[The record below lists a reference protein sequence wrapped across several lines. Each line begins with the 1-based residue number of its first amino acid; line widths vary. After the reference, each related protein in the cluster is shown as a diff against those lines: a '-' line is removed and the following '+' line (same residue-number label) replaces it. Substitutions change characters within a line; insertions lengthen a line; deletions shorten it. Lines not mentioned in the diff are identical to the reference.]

1 MIVMNDRKLCN
12 FDQNIIVMK
21 RRNFIKI
28 GAAAGIA
35 LQFPEILA
43 MYENIGDGEIPRR
56 ILGKTGEKLSIVGFG
71 GVALK
76 NNGQDFADKL
86 IPAAYN
92 AGINYFDVSPRY
104 GDAQERMGPPLKE
117 YRNKVFLA
125 CKTKFR
131 DREGTEGDLHNSLKV
146 LQTGHFDLYQFHM
159 VSTLDE
165 VDQIFSPDGAME
177 AVLKAKKDGKIRHI
191 GFSAHDEP
199 TALRM
204 MEMFEFESILYPI
217 NCACWKNGDFGPK
230 VYETARKQ
238 GMGILAIKAIAR
250 QRARKADRK
259 YPNMFYN
266 PFSEAEEID
275 NALKFTLSKDVT
287 ATVHA
292 GDSIFMK
299 KTLDFVRRHKTIEAP
314 DDEAINKMV
323 EGVIPVFP
331 KV

>member
-1 MIVMNDRKLCN
+1 
-12 FDQNIIVMK
+12 MK

-35 LQFPEILA
+35 LQFPEILG
-43 MYENIGDGEIPRR
+43 MYENIGEGEIPRR

-71 GVALK
+71 GIALR
-76 NNGQDFADKL
+76 NNGQDFANKL
-86 IPAAYN
+86 IPAAFN

-104 GDAQERMGPPLKE
+104 GDSEERMGPPLKE

-131 DREGTEGDLHNSLKV
+131 DRDGAEGDLHNSLKL
-146 LQTGHFDLYQFHM
+146 LQTDHFDLYQFHS

-165 VDQIFSPDGAME
+165 VDQIFGPDGAME
-177 AVLKAKKDGKIRHI
+177 TFVKAKKEGLIRHM
-191 GFSAHDEP
+191 GFSAHNEQA
-199 TALRM
+199 ALKM
-204 MEMFEFESILYPI
+204 MELFEFDTILYPI
-217 NCACWKNGDFGPK
+217 NCACWKNANFGPQ
-230 VYETARKQ
+230 VYETAQKQ
-238 GMGILAIKAIAR
+238 DMGILAIKAIAK
-250 QRARKADRK
+250 QRASDGEWK

-266 PFSEAEEID
+266 PFTEEEEID
-275 NALKFTLSKDVT
+275 NALKFTLSKEIT

-314 DDEAINKMV
+314 DDEAINKMI
-323 EGVIPVFP
+323 EGVIPVFSNP
-331 KV
+331 QV

>member
-1 MIVMNDRKLCN
+1 
-12 FDQNIIVMK
+12 MK

-28 GAAAGIA
+28 GAAAGMV
-35 LQFPEILA
+35 LQFPEILG
-43 MYENIGDGEIPRR
+43 MYENIGEGEIPRR

-76 NNGQDFADKL
+76 NNGQEFANKL
-86 IPAAYN
+86 IPAAFN

-117 YRNKVFLA
+117 YRNNVFLA

-131 DREGTEGDLHNSLKV
+131 DKEGAEGDLHNSLKL
-146 LQTGHFDLYQFHM
+146 LQTDHFDLYQFHM

-165 VDQIFSPDGAME
+165 VDQIFGPKGAME
-177 AVLKAKKDGKIRHI
+177 TMLKAKKEGKVKHI
-191 GFSAHDEP
+191 GFSAHDEQ

-204 MEMFEFESILYPI
+204 MELFEFESILYPI
-217 NCACWKNGDFGPK
+217 NCACWENANFGPQ
-230 VYETARKQ
+230 VYETAKKQ
-238 GMGILAIKAIAR
+238 DMGILALKAVAR
-250 QRARKADRK
+250 QRAPKAERL

-266 PFSEAEEID
+266 PFSEDEEID
-275 NALKFTLSKDVT
+275 NALKFTLSKDIT

-299 KTLDFVRRHKTIEAP
+299 KTLDFVRRHKTIDAP
-314 DDEAINKMV
+314 DEKAINKMV

-331 KV
+331 RIQT